1 MFTSSPPRRFAAVA
15 ATVVLGVGVSGC
27 SGGDDEAQA
36 SDASGTSTVTVT
48 ETASNPDPNPNPNP
62 NPNPDPAPQ
71 PCTLGTL
78 HESTGLEMLD
88 VMMYCDGAWMRAGQ
102 AATDHVRNFS
112 WTGETWVEYVAD
124 GRSEPTGYPCYS
136 WDRLITDGVPE
147 ALRDQ
152 LTVCT

>member
-1 MFTSSPPRRFAAVA
+1 MFTSFPTRRFAGVA

-48 ETASNPDPNPNPNP
+48 GTASNPDPNPNP

>member
-1 MFTSSPPRRFAAVA
+1 MFTSFPTRRFAAVA

-36 SDASGTSTVTVT
+36 SDASGASTVAVT
-48 ETASNPDPNPNPNP
+48 ETASNPDPNPNP

-102 AATDHVRNFS
+102 AATDHVRNFC

>member
-1 MFTSSPPRRFAAVA
+1 MFTSFPTRRFAAVA

-62 NPNPDPAPQ
+62 NPDPAPQ

-102 AATDHVRNFS
+102 AATDHVRNFC

>member
-1 MFTSSPPRRFAAVA
+1 M
-15 ATVVLGVGVSGC
+15 SGW

-48 ETASNPDPNPNPNP
+48 ETASNPDLNP

-102 AATDHVRNFS
+102 AATDHVRNFC

>member
-1 MFTSSPPRRFAAVA
+1 MFTRSPTRRFAAVA

-27 SGGDDEAQA
+27 SGGDDEAQT

-48 ETASNPDPNPNPNP
+48 GTASNPDPNPNP

-88 VMMYCDGAWMRAGQ
+88 VMMYCDGSWMRAGQ

-124 GRSEPTGYPCYS
+124 GRSESTGYPCYS

>member
-48 ETASNPDPNPNPNP
+48 ETASNPDP

>member
-48 ETASNPDPNPNPNP
+48 ETASNPDPNPNP

>member
-1 MFTSSPPRRFAAVA
+1 MFTSFPTRRFAAVA
-15 ATVVLGVGVSGC
+15 ATVVLGVGGVSGC

-62 NPNPDPAPQ
+62 NPDPAPE

-102 AATDHVRNFS
+102 AATDHVRNFC

>member
-1 MFTSSPPRRFAAVA
+1 MFTSFPTRRFAAVA

-27 SGGDDEAQA
+27 SGGDDEAQT

-48 ETASNPDPNPNPNP
+48 GTASNPDPNPNP

>member
-1 MFTSSPPRRFAAVA
+1 MFTSFPTRRFAAVA

-62 NPNPDPAPQ
+62 DPAPQ

-88 VMMYCDGAWMRAGQ
+88 VMMYCDGAWMCAGQ
-102 AATDHVRNFS
+102 AATDHVRNFC
-112 WTGETWVEYVAD
+112 WTGETWIEYVAD
-124 GRSEPTGYPCYS
+124 GRSEPSGYPCYS

>member
-1 MFTSSPPRRFAAVA
+1 MFTSFPTRRFAAVA

-36 SDASGTSTVTVT
+36 SDASGASTVAVT
-48 ETASNPDPNPNPNP
+48 ETASNPDPNPNH
-62 NPNPDPAPQ
+62 DPAPQ

-88 VMMYCDGAWMRAGQ
+88 VMMYCDGAWMCAGQ
-102 AATDHVRNFS
+102 AATDHVRNFC
-112 WTGETWVEYVAD
+112 WTGETWIEYVAD
-124 GRSEPTGYPCYS
+124 GRSEPSGYPCYS

-147 ALRDQ
+147 ALRDK

>member
-1 MFTSSPPRRFAAVA
+1 MFTSSPTRRFAAVA

-62 NPNPDPAPQ
+62 DPAPQ

-102 AATDHVRNFS
+102 AATDHVRNFC

-124 GRSEPTGYPCYS
+124 GRSEPTGYPCCS